1 MTVVPVNK
9 YESFGERG
17 MSDLSRRS
25 TEEVFEDHLSMADE
39 GRLEDDIARN
49 CAEDI
54 VLLTN
59 DGVFRGHDGVREAA
73 ALLERELPDG
83 TYEYVHKIVHGEMA
97 FLVWTGDSS
106 TRVVRHGAD
115 SFLIRNGKIRV
126 MTIYFLAED
135 K

>member
-1 MTVVPVNK
+1 MT
-9 YESFGERG
+9 
-17 MSDLSRRS
+17 DLSRRT
-25 TEEVFEDHLSMADE
+25 TEEVFEDHLRLAAAKRFDE
-39 GRLEDDIARN
+39 DIERN

-59 DGVFRGHDGVREAA
+59 DGVFHGRDGVREAA

-83 TYEYVHKIVHGEMA
+83 RYEYVQKEIYGEMA
-97 FLVWTGDSS
+97 FLVWTGDSA

-115 SFLIRNGKIRV
+115 SFLIRDGQIV
-126 MTIYFLAED
+126 VQTIYFVAED

>member
-1 MTVVPVNK
+1 MT
-9 YESFGERG
+9 
-17 MSDLSRRS
+17 DLSQRS
-25 TEEVFEDHLSMADE
+25 TEEVFEDHLRLADE
-39 GRLEDDIARN
+39 KRLEDDVARN

-73 ALLERELPDG
+73 AVLERELADG
-83 TYEYVHKIVHGEMA
+83 TYEYVHKMVHGEMA

-115 SFLIRNGKIRV
+115 SFLIRNGKIQT
-126 MTIYFLAED
+126 MTIYFVAEN